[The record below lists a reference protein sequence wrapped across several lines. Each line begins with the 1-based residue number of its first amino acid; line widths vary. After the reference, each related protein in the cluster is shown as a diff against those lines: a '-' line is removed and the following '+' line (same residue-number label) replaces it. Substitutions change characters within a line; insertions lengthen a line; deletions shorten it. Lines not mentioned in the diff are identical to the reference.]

1 MNPISR
7 VAIIGECMVELK
19 NMTACYSK
27 VLAVIRSIPRCIF
40 LV

>member
-19 NMTACYSK
+19 K
-27 VLAVIRSIPRCIF
+27 HDGVLQQGLAVIRSIPRCTF